1 MTTMTSTP
9 PSAAATGSGNPM
21 ELLADDRAWNEL
33 ARARSSYPIVPDI
46 CAPVLYFG
54 NAAAYRASPLR
65 VVTVGL
71 NPSDR
76 EFPQHDPWLR
86 FPGADQREHYLDA
99 LNQYFQE
106 APLDWFGC
114 FREILRGLG
123 ASFNAGAPNRALHTD
138 LCSAVPTVPTWS
150 RLTPA
155 QQRDLADAGLDLWH
169 QLIAELRPHVI
180 IASVKYSWL
189 DRLTFVPLSDW
200 APIHTVHRARPYLL
214 EGRRVQL
221 PDGSTSLVVRGR
233 AANTPFGTI
242 SNADRY
248 AAGQSIRSSL

>member
-9 PSAAATGSGNPM
+9 GFAVPTAAAEPM
-21 ELLADDRAWNEL
+21 ELLADRAWDEL
-33 ARARSSYPIVPDI
+33 ARARNSHPIVPAT

-54 NAAAYRASPLR
+54 DAAAYRSSPLR

-86 FPGADQREHYLDA
+86 FPGADQRERYLHA
-99 LNQYFQE
+99 LNQYFE
-106 APLDWFGC
+106 AAPLDWFGC

-123 ASFNAGAPNRALHTD
+123 ASFGVSEPNRAVHTD
-138 LCSAVPTVPTWS
+138 LCSVVPTAPTWS

-155 QQRDLADAGLDLWH
+155 QQRDLADAGLELWH
-169 QLIAELRPHVI
+169 QLITELRPHAI

-189 DRLTFVPLSDW
+189 DRLRFVPLSDW
-200 APIHTVHRARPYLL
+200 APVHTVHRARPYLL
-214 EGRRVQL
+214 NGRTVQL

-248 AAGQSIRSSL
+248 AAGQSIRRSL